1 MSTVNEQIQNYWE
14 SQQEI
19 FAPMRA
25 FGGVAAETF
34 ERIARQ
40 NYAVFGDYVEFA
52 VEQLKLSTQA
62 RDATDYFGRNW
73 AQTQAFG
80 AKLARRA
87 QEYVEIAQSVQAK
100 TQDAVGSADKRV
112 ARKAA

>member
-1 MSTVNEQIQNYWE
+1 MTTVNDQIKQYWE
-14 SQQEI
+14 SQQEV

-25 FGGVAAETF
+25 FGGVAAEGF
-34 ERIARQ
+34 ERFARQ

-52 VEQLKLSTQA
+52 VAQFKLPGQA
-62 RDATDYFGRNW
+62 RDATDYLGQQF
-73 AQTQAFG
+73 AHTQAFG

-100 TQDAVGSADKRV
+100 SQDAAAVVGAQV